1 MKKSISSLPL
11 AISTILLCLC
21 SAQSA
26 TLIHRYEFNG
36 NLTDSV
42 GTLNGTATG
51 NATYLEAPSYV
62 TAAPLGATGPTKA
75 ISLGANAGTKVSGF
89 AIGNAAALDATAGS
103 LSMWLNPGTPVVGD
117 TTSDYILYQPTIG
130 TGMYLTI
137 NPNSNSNL
145 TTRFG
150 TTTPAISA
158 NNVISAGTWIN
169 AVITW
174 DSINGVKLYIN
185 GTLQGT
191 QALTGYSTTAGLR
204 FGNFDLSNAVAT
216 SYLANQ
222 YKGLIYDVQTYS
234 GVLTASEASY
244 LYSNP
249 GVAVPEPST
258 MMLGGIGLAASLL
271 LVRRKRRP

>member
-1 MKKSISSLPL
+1 MKKTISSLPL
-11 AISTILLCLC
+11 AISAILACVC

-26 TLIHRYEFNG
+26 TLIHRYEFDS

-51 NATYLEAPSYV
+51 NATYLEAPTYV

-75 ISLGANAGTKVSGF
+75 ISLGMNAGTKNSGF
-89 AIGNAAALDATAGS
+89 SVGSAALDQTAGS
-103 LSMWLNPGTPVVGD
+103 LSMWLNPGTPPVGD
-117 TTSDYILYQPTIG
+117 ITSDYVIYQPAIG
-130 TGMYLTI
+130 TGMYVAI
-137 NPNSNSNL
+137 NPNSSSTL

-150 TTTPAISA
+150 NTAVSASNVVTP
-158 NNVISAGTWIN
+158 GTWLN

-174 DSINGVKLYIN
+174 DSINGLKLYIN

-191 QALTGYSTTAGLR
+191 QALKDFSATAGLR
-204 FGNFDLSNAVAT
+204 FGNFDLSNINN
-216 SYLANQ
+216 YLANQ

-234 GVLTASEASY
+234 GVLTASEVSY
-244 LYSNP
+244 LAANP
-249 GVAVPEPST
+249 GVSVPEPSA

-271 LVRRKRRP
+271 LVRRKRRQ

>member
-26 TLIHRYEFNG
+26 TLIHRYEFNS

-42 GTLNGTATG
+42 GTLNGTATSS
-51 NATYLEAPSYV
+51 NTYLEAPTYV
-62 TAAPLGATGPTKA
+62 TSAPLGATGPTKA
-75 ISLGANAGTKVSGF
+75 ISLGANAGTKNSGF
-89 AIGNAAALDATAGS
+89 SIGSAALDQTAGS

-117 TTSDYILYQPTIG
+117 TTSDYVIYQPMIG
-130 TGMYLTI
+130 TGMYVAI
-137 NPNSNSNL
+137 NPNSGSTI

-150 TTTPAISA
+150 NTTVSA
-158 NNVISAGTWIN
+158 SNAVSPGTWIN

-244 LYSNP
+244 IYSNP
-249 GVAVPEPST
+249 GVAVPEPSA
-258 MMLGGIGLAASLL
+258 MMLGGIGLAVSLL